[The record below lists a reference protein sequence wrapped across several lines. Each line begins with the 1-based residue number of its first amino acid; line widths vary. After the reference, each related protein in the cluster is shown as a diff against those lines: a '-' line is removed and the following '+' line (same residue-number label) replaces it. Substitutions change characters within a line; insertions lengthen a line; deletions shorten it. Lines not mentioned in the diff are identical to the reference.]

1 MTRFAHE
8 KFWSAAR
15 EAVPALPVRM
25 PAPWSFGATSDHADE
40 LLALVLDGTKT
51 ATASALWDIESDDEP
66 VPQVGEA
73 SMILDGGNRP
83 RAVIVTTFVEI
94 VAFSAVDAAHA
105 YSEGE
110 GDRTLKEWREVHEQ
124 FWRCYGQTSR
134 AFSSDMPVV
143 CERFEL
149 VFAV

>member
-1 MTRFAHE
+1 MTRSALE

-15 EAVPALPVRM
+15 EAVPALPIRM
-25 PAPWSFGATSDHADE
+25 PDPWQFGAIPDHADE

-51 ATASALWDIESDDEP
+51 ATASALWDIESEDEP
-66 VPQVGEA
+66 IPQVGEA
-73 SMILDGGNRP
+73 SMILDGRNRP
-83 RAVIVTTFVEI
+83 RAVIVTTAVEI
-94 VAFSAVDAAHA
+94 VAFSAVNAAHA
-105 YSEGE
+105 HSEGE

-124 FWRCYGQTSR
+124 FWRRYGQSSR